1 MYGKA
6 GLNYN
11 MNTIKKIGTN
21 VYISP
26 NVEIKRPHLVEIG
39 SNVAIDSG
47 FYCTTQLIIGDYVH
61 IAPYVTTIGGANTSL
76 TVGHFSGIA
85 AGCRII
91 CASEKHMGNGLAN
104 PMVPDQYRDELIME
118 PVVIEEFVTVGT
130 NVVISPGVTIGQGAV
145 IGANSFVNKDVEPW
159 SVYVG
164 SPAKYLKPRKKDK
177 IAEYAKALGYNIE
190 IK

>member
-1 MYGKA
+1 
-6 GLNYN
+6 
-11 MNTIKKIGTN
+11 MNNIKSTGTN

-26 NVEIKRPHLVEIG
+26 NVEIKRPQLVEIG
-39 SNVAIDSG
+39 SNCAIDSG
-47 FYCTTQLIIGDYVH
+47 FYCTTTLVVGDYVH
-61 IAPYVTTIGGANTSL
+61 IGPYVTVIGGPKTSL

-91 CASEKHMGNGLAN
+91 CASEKHMGEGLAN
-104 PMVPDQYRDELIME
+104 PMVPDEYRDEVIME
-118 PVVIEEFVTVGT
+118 PIVIEEFVTVGT

-145 IGANSFVNKDVEPW
+145 IGANSFVNKNIEPW
-159 SVYVG
+159 TVYIG
-164 SPAKYLKPRKKDK
+164 SPAKPLKSRRKDK

>member
-1 MYGKA
+1 
-6 GLNYN
+6 
-11 MNTIKKIGTN
+11 MNNIKEIGTN

-47 FYCTTQLIIGDYVH
+47 FYCTTKLLVGDYVH
-61 IAPYVTTIGGANTSL
+61 IAPYVTVIGGASTSL

-91 CASEKHMGNGLAN
+91 CASEKHMGDGLAN

-159 SVYVG
+159 TVYVG
-164 SPAKYLKPRKKDK
+164 SPAKPLKTRKKYK

>member
-1 MYGKA
+1 MDD
-6 GLNYN
+6 
-11 MNTIKKIGTN
+11 IKKIGTN

-39 SNVAIDSG
+39 NNVAVDSG
-47 FYCTTQLIIGDYVH
+47 FYCTTALSIGDYVH
-61 IAPYVTTIGGANTSL
+61 IGPYVTIIGGPKTSL
-76 TVGHFSGIA
+76 TVGHFTGIA

-91 CASEKHMGNGLAN
+91 CASEKHMGEGLAN
-104 PMVPDQYRDELIME
+104 PMVPAEYRDEVIME
-118 PVVIEEFVTVGT
+118 PIVIEEFVTVGT

-145 IGANSFVNKDVEPW
+145 IGANSFVNKDIEPW
-159 SVYVG
+159 TVYVG
-164 SPAKYLKPRKKDK
+164 SPAKPLKTRKKDK